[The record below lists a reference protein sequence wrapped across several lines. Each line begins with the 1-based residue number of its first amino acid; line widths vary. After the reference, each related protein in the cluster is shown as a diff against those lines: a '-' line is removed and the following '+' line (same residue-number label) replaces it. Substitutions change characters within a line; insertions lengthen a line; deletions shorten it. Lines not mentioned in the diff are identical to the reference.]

1 MNSFFCSVGKDFT
14 KDIETAPNPLLN
26 RQCEMNKKK
35 RIFNFRTINIEKVR
49 DAIGKFKAT
58 KSFGIDHIS
67 SYFLEIAEFSRFF
80 IFNTS
85 LETSVLPDI
94 WKVARVTPIFKDGDK
109 TDKSN

>member
-1 MNSFFCSVGKDFT
+1 
-14 KDIETAPNPLLN
+14 
-26 RQCEMNKKK
+26 MNKKK
-35 RIFNFRTINIEKVR
+35 RIFNFRTINIEEIR
-49 DAIGKFKAT
+49 DAIAKFKAT

-67 SYFLEIAEFSRFF
+67 SYFLKLADPYFENFLPFF

-85 LETSVLPDI
+85 LETSVFPDI